1 MRGRSQVATAVGLAA
16 VVLGLAAMPAAAQPT
31 TPVPTP
37 GDPGSP
43 GMSSPV
49 GAVPSGRAVG
59 DAGTGLGI
67 VRILPNSTPTKAIV
81 PGMEDKL
88 PKQSAAELG
97 FGLASAQVNSEAYLS
112 FERSIAQAAPG
123 GIAIQGGSP
132 QAPGALSQTA
142 SPDNPKPIHNGLAL
156 PSSPLDTLVR
166 AGALTGQ
173 VHARWSDTAG
183 PCVGTIADATTEIAS
198 LSLLNAIPTL
208 PSVTDLTGVFDSPKL
223 DAKADQAVIDGLKKL
238 TGGLSTLGGALSG
251 KATADGKGSLIS
263 LPNTLSARSTVRL
276 VDIPGSKNKAVQSTS
291 TMQVAALKLL
301 AGTPLELTIRVVS
314 QPTLQVTSTGD
325 EKTSK
330 VTYTAPVLAVEQGGK
345 VLGQLDA
352 ANPRFDIPVGIP
364 LAPNAPKL
372 PIIGDLLANGQKV
385 TDALHRLDLGV
396 IRLGVAQLDQR
407 GTAMTTPFKGFQLGA
422 TARMLDV
429 QVLPTQA
436 LGLPNLPSALAQVA
450 LGEQVARAYA
460 PTGGVVCR
468 TSEQPVP
475 PPTPKPQGRAPMEL
489 AYTTMAY
496 KTIPMF
502 WTGTAMLLIGVVIV
516 AALPTLRSSRSFA
529 PAGPRFTDDD
539 DAPEA
544 AAKDAAEAEP
554 EADVADG
561 VEDNAEATEAKAAEA
576 EAAEIGAAEAGTAA
590 AKTPAAEAPEAE
602 ATEAA
607 PTEAEATEAEAAKV
621 EATEVETAKVEAAQA
636 GAAEAE
642 AAEIEAAEVGA
653 AEVGAAEVAVPD
665 VAAAKVEPAEVEDT
679 QAEAAKAEPAE
690 AEAPE
695 GESAEM
701 ADADDGSAGPEAG
714 AGTGSADGGDMA
726 VKGDSTSEGDATGK
740 GGETGK

>member
-1 MRGRSQVATAVGLAA
+1 MRGGSQLATAVGLATL
-16 VVLGLAAMPAAAQPT
+16 VLGLVAAPAAAQPT
-31 TPVPTP
+31 TPIPTP
-37 GDPGSP
+37 TNPESP

-49 GAVPSGRAVG
+49 GPVPPGRAVG

-97 FGLASAQVNSEAYLS
+97 FGLATAQVNSEAYLS
-112 FERSIAQAAPG
+112 FERSVAQAAPG
-123 GIAIQGGSP
+123 GLAIQGGSP

-142 SPDNPKPIHNGLAL
+142 SPDNPQPIHNGLKL
-156 PSSPLDTLVR
+156 PSTPLDTLIR
-166 AGALTGQ
+166 AGALQGQ

-208 PSVTDLTGVFDSPKL
+208 PSVQDLTGVFDAPKL

-251 KATADGKGSLIS
+251 GSKPAADGTGSLVS
-263 LPNTLSARSTVRL
+263 LPNTLSARSVVRL
-276 VDIPGSKNKAVQSTS
+276 VDIPGSPNKAVQSTS

-301 AGTPLELTIRVVS
+301 AGTPFEITIRVVS

-325 EKTSK
+325 EKTST

-345 VLGQLDA
+345 VIGQLDA
-352 ANPRFDIPVGIP
+352 ANPKFDIPIGLPVGP
-364 LAPNAPKL
+364 GAPTL
-372 PIIGDLLANGQKV
+372 PIIGDLLANGQKL
-385 TDALHRLDLGV
+385 TQALQRIDLGV
-396 IRLGVAQLDQR
+396 IRLGVAQLDKR
-407 GTAMTTPFKGFQLGA
+407 GTPMTSPFKGFQLGA

-468 TSEQPVP
+468 TSEQPAP

-502 WTGTAMLLIGVVIV
+502 WAGTAMLLIGVVLV
-516 AALPTLRSSRSFA
+516 AALPTLRSPRLAQSGPQLTDPN
-529 PAGPRFTDDD
+529 PADGGPADAETTEDSPDSEESVSDEAKAETDDVEPAAAD
-539 DAPEA
+539 DAETAEPHDAE
-544 AAKDAAEAEP
+544 AAEADGAETAEADSPDAEDAGSASDSAEGEPVEP
-554 EADVADG
+554 EADPADAASAEVDADATENEVAD
-561 VEDNAEATEAKAAEA
+561 
-576 EAAEIGAAEAGTAA
+576 
-590 AKTPAAEAPEAE
+590 
-602 ATEAA
+602 
-607 PTEAEATEAEAAKV
+607 
-621 EATEVETAKVEAAQA
+621 AAQ
-636 GAAEAE
+636 GDDETRS
-642 AAEIEAAEVGA
+642 
-653 AEVGAAEVAVPD
+653 P
-665 VAAAKVEPAEVEDT
+665 ED
-679 QAEAAKAEPAE
+679 E
-690 AEAPE
+690 
-695 GESAEM
+695 
-701 ADADDGSAGPEAG
+701 
-714 AGTGSADGGDMA
+714 
-726 VKGDSTSEGDATGK
+726 KGK
-740 GGETGK
+740 

>member
-1 MRGRSQVATAVGLAA
+1 MPMRGGSQLATAVGLATL
-16 VVLGLAAMPAAAQPT
+16 VLGLVAAPAAAQPT
-31 TPVPTP
+31 TPIPTP
-37 GDPGSP
+37 TDPESP

-49 GAVPSGRAVG
+49 GPVPPGRAVG

-112 FERSIAQAAPG
+112 FERSVAQAAPG

-142 SPDNPKPIHNGLAL
+142 SPDNPQPIHNGLKL
-156 PSSPLDTLVR
+156 PSTPLDTLIR
-166 AGALTGQ
+166 AGALQGQ

-208 PSVTDLTGVFDSPKL
+208 PSTPDLTGVFDAPKL
-223 DAKADQAVIDGLKKL
+223 DPNADAALIDGIKKL
-238 TGGLSTLGGALSG
+238 PGPLSTLGGALSG
-251 KATADGKGSLIS
+251 GSKPAADGAGSLVS
-263 LPNTLSARSTVRL
+263 LPNTLSARSVVRL
-276 VDIPGSKNKAVQSTS
+276 VDIPGSPNKAVQSTS

-301 AGTPLELTIRVVS
+301 AGTPFEITIRVVS

-325 EKTSK
+325 EKTSTVK
-330 VTYTAPVLAVEQGGK
+330 YTAPVLAVEQGGK
-345 VLGQLDA
+345 VIGQLDA
-352 ANPRFDIPVGIP
+352 ANPKFDIPIGLPIGAG
-364 LAPNAPKL
+364 APTL
-372 PIIGDLLANGQKV
+372 PIIGDLLANGQQV
-385 TDALHRLDLGV
+385 TQALQRIDLGV

-407 GTAMTTPFKGFQLGA
+407 GTPMTSPFAGYQLGA

-450 LGEQVARAYA
+450 LGEQIARAYA

-502 WTGTAMLLIGVVIV
+502 WAGTAMLLVGVVLV
-516 AALPTLRSSRSFA
+516 AALPTLRSPRLVQG
-529 PAGPRFTDDD
+529 GPQLTDPTPTGPQA
-539 DAPEA
+539 DAEST
-544 AAKDAAEAEP
+544 DADT
-554 EADVADG
+554 ADADASGAADG
-561 VEDNAEATEAKAAEA
+561 EAAEA
-576 EAAEIGAAEAGTAA
+576 EATDASSAAEEGESAVADSKAETAAAEAAVGSSTAA
-590 AKTPAAEAPEAE
+590 DRDAEAADGEAE
-602 ATEAA
+602 AADGEAKTAETEAV
-607 PTEAEATEAEAAKV
+607 EAEATEAEPVVGSNTAADR
-621 EATEVETAKVEAAQA
+621 
-636 GAAEAE
+636 EAE
-642 AAEIEAAEVGA
+642 AAE
-653 AEVGAAEVAVPD
+653 
-665 VAAAKVEPAEVEDT
+665 
-679 QAEAAKAEPAE
+679 AEPVDGSNAANE
-690 AEAPE
+690 GDSAVGE
-695 GESAEM
+695 GESAK
-701 ADADDGSAGPEAG
+701 AGQPAAEAQVPEDK
-714 AGTGSADGGDMA
+714 TD
-726 VKGDSTSEGDATGK
+726 K
-740 GGETGK
+740 

>member
-16 VVLGLAAMPAAAQPT
+16 VVLGLAAVPAAAQPT
-31 TPVPTP
+31 TPMPTP
-37 GDPGSP
+37 TDPESP

-49 GAVPSGRAVG
+49 GPVPPWHAVG

-123 GIAIQGGSP
+123 GLAIQGGSP

-142 SPDNPKPIHNGLAL
+142 SPDNPQPVHNGLAL

-166 AGALTGQ
+166 AGALQGQ

-183 PCVGTIADATTEIAS
+183 PCIETISDASTEIAS

-208 PSVTDLTGVFDSPKL
+208 PSTPDLTGVFDAPKL
-223 DAKADQAVIDGLKKL
+223 DANADKALIDGIKQLP
-238 TGGLSTLGGALSG
+238 GPLSTLGGALSG
-251 KATADGKGSLIS
+251 KAAADGRGSLVS
-263 LPNTLSARSTVRL
+263 LPNTLSARSVVRL
-276 VDIPGSKNKAVQSTS
+276 VDIPGSPNKAVQSTS

-301 AGTPLELTIRVVS
+301 AGTPFELTIRVVS

-325 EKTSK
+325 EKTSTVK
-330 VTYTAPVLAVEQGGK
+330 YTAPVLAVEQGGK
-345 VLGQLDA
+345 VLGKLDA
-352 ANPRFDIPVGIP
+352 ANPRFDIPIGIP
-364 LAPNAPKL
+364 VGQGAETL
-372 PIIGDLLANGQKV
+372 PIIGDLLANGQKA
-385 TDALHRLDLGV
+385 TDALHRIDLGV

-407 GTAMTTPFKGFQLGA
+407 GTAMTSPFKGFQLGA

-450 LGEQVARAYA
+450 LGEQIARAYA

-475 PPTPKPQGRAPMEL
+475 PPTPKPQGKAPMEL

-516 AALPTLRSSRSFA
+516 AALPTLRSPRPVA
-529 PAGPRFTDDD
+529 AAGPRDDVPDGD
-539 DAPEA
+539 DPPTP
-544 AAKDAAEAEP
+544 KDEP
-554 EADVADG
+554 SA
-561 VEDNAEATEAKAAEA
+561 
-576 EAAEIGAAEAGTAA
+576 
-590 AKTPAAEAPEAE
+590 APEAE
-602 ATEAA
+602 AEVADSDATEMQAADTEPTDSADDEGTEAA
-607 PTEAEATEAEAAKV
+607 PSDSKANEKEPDKSD
-621 EATEVETAKVEAAQA
+621 ETDK
-636 GAAEAE
+636 
-642 AAEIEAAEVGA
+642 
-653 AEVGAAEVAVPD
+653 
-665 VAAAKVEPAEVEDT
+665 
-679 QAEAAKAEPAE
+679 
-690 AEAPE
+690 
-695 GESAEM
+695 
-701 ADADDGSAGPEAG
+701 
-714 AGTGSADGGDMA
+714 
-726 VKGDSTSEGDATGK
+726 
-740 GGETGK
+740 